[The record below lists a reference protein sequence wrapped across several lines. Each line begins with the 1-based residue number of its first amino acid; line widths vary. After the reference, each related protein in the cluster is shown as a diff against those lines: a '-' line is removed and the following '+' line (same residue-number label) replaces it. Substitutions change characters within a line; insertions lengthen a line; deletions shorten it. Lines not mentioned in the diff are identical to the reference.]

1 MIQPLHTQ
9 LSSAK
14 PRTGLQSIGD
24 LIPRLIKQYEMQAE
38 LTQQREAEAQRKQEA
53 IAEAAMIREANQAWD
68 ATLPMT
74 TDAPID
80 EAPLTGVPI
89 VEVQQSFG
97 W

>member
-24 LIPRLIKQYEMQAE
+24 LIPRLIRQYEMAAE
-38 LTQQREAEAQRKQEA
+38 LAEQRESEAMRKAEAME
-53 IAEAAMIREANQAWD
+53 EAAMIREAKQAWD
-68 ATLPMT
+68 APLPVVV
-74 TDAPID
+74 
-80 EAPLTGVPI
+80 EA
-89 VEVQQSFG
+89 VEVEAVQQSFG

>member
-24 LIPRLIKQYEMQAE
+24 LIPRLIRQYEMAAE
-38 LTQQREAEAQRKQEA
+38 LTQQREDEALRKEEA
-53 IAEAAMIREANQAWD
+53 IADAAMIREAKQAWD
-68 ATLPMT
+68 SPLLPETTLP
-74 TDAPID
+74 AP
-80 EAPLTGVPI
+80 

>member
-24 LIPRLIKQYEMQAE
+24 LIPRLIRQYEMAAE
-38 LTQQREAEAQRKQEA
+38 LAEQREEEALRKEAA
-53 IAEAAMIREANQAWD
+53 IAEAAMIREAKQAWESPVITET
-68 ATLPMT
+68 ALP
-74 TDAPID
+74 
-80 EAPLTGVPI
+80 V

>member
-24 LIPRLIKQYEMQAE
+24 IIPRLIRQYEMAAE
-38 LTQQREAEAQRKQEA
+38 LAQQREDEAVRKEEA
-53 IAEAAMIREANQAWD
+53 IAEAAMIREAKQAW
-68 ATLPMT
+68 
-74 TDAPID
+74 
-80 EAPLTGVPI
+80 ESPLSVETAMPV